1 MDVGERAVVDK
12 QSCLSSGRCL
22 QAEPRAFVED
32 EDHLAEATAATR
44 ELSRERLVEIARSCP
59 AIAIAVLDDD
69 GNEVDLG
76 SGRPPG

>member
-1 MDVGERAVVDK
+1 MGDRAVVDK

-32 EDHLAEATAATR
+32 EDHLAEATAAAR

-59 AIAIAVLDDD
+59 SIAITVLDDD

-76 SGRPPG
+76 RSPG